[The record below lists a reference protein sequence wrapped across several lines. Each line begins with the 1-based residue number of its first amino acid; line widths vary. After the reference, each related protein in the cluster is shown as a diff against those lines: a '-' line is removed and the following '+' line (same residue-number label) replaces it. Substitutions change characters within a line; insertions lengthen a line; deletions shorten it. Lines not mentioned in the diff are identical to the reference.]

1 MKAQL
6 HLVSNG
12 MTSLFQRHGSADIIS
27 LQFWVQTGSI
37 HEAPHL
43 GSGLSHL
50 LEHMVFKGT
59 RHYDA
64 QELAQRVSAH
74 GGVWNAYTS
83 NDRTVY
89 HIEGPTELWRV
100 YLEILHELVFFP
112 SFPRDEWEKERDV
125 IRREMAMYDDDPQDV
140 AYRLLMDTIYLANP
154 RRYPVI
160 GHRARFDALSYEDMC
175 QYHRDRYVP
184 SRVTVVCSFGGGAPL
199 SYEDFITELEQRAA
213 EVPAR
218 ASYDMPQLVE
228 QMQWGARQRRS
239 EFAQPTSN
247 LMLGWRI
254 PAANHPDMPALSLLS
269 HILGTGRA
277 ACLHGHFHDELGL
290 AHDVSS
296 SMIPAREGEGF
307 FLIDADCEREKRDEL
322 RDAILLYIAE
332 LVQQRELLDMGLT
345 RALNQMRAQR
355 LRGLAS
361 VQGRANA
368 LAMSW
373 HLTRNI
379 QSMEEWEQALRL
391 VRTDDLLRVMDSYFL
406 PHKFCEVSIDPLGSN
421 EEQDDQSNTQLDQPL
436 VEGQLPN
443 GLRLVMRQDSS
454 IPLIH
459 LSLALAAGCPSESQ
473 QLAGINSLLSECLLK
488 GTHTRS
494 ARDIAESLEN
504 RGASISSEAGNN
516 TLLIHANCLKEDL
529 ALLLSVL
536 ADILLHPLLDDNAI
550 ETEKQAMIATILD
563 AEQDPLSLALRRMRP
578 LFFGESGYGVNP
590 DGTVESISALNKQQL
605 QQQHARICCASN
617 AVLSLVGDFDTE
629 EISSLINKE
638 LGTLPTGQPLSI
650 VPSAP
655 LQSGEERLQLD
666 KQQCVI
672 ALALPGVAVNSENI
686 LAHSIILEW
695 CRDMAGPLF
704 TEIREER
711 GLAYY
716 VAAAAMSGL
725 DTGCFYI
732 YMGTSPEQEKEA
744 REALEQI
751 LADMAE
757 QGMDEEDYTDT
768 LSTIMLGHRSSM
780 QSMSRVCK
788 NIAID
793 SLLGLPS
800 DSCIT
805 LAQRIRQV
813 SLEQVN
819 QCLRELMQP
828 QQVRAWVTVGT
839 EA

>member
-1 MKAQL
+1 MKAQI

-12 MTSLFQRHGSADIIS
+12 MTSLFQRQGSADIVS

-59 RHYDA
+59 RHYNA
-64 QELAQRVSAH
+64 QELAQRVTAH
-74 GGVWNAYTS
+74 CGIWNAYTS

-89 HIEGPTELWRV
+89 HIEGPAELWRV

-112 SFPRDEWEKERDV
+112 SFPREEWDKEREV

-140 AYRLLMDTIYLANP
+140 AYRQLMETIYLASP

-160 GHRARFDALSYEDMC
+160 GHKARFDALSYEDMC
-175 QYHRDRYVP
+175 QYHRERYVP
-184 SRVTVVCSFGGGAPL
+184 SRVSVICSFGGSEAITH
-199 SYEDFITELEQRAA
+199 EDFVAELEARAA

-228 QMQWGARQRRS
+228 QMQWGARLKRS

-277 ACLHGHFHDELGL
+277 ACLHAHFHDELGL

-296 SMIPAREGEGF
+296 NMIPAREGEGF
-307 FLIDADCEREKRDEL
+307 FLIDADCDREKRDEL
-322 RDAILLYIAE
+322 RDSILHYISE
-332 LVQQRELLDMGLT
+332 LRQERELLDSGLT

-406 PHKFCEVSIDPLGSN
+406 PHKFCEVSVDPLGSN
-421 EEQDDQSNTQLDQPL
+421 EQHKDESNTQLDQPL

-454 IPLIH
+454 IPIIH

-529 ALLLSVL
+529 GLLLSVL
-536 ADILLHPLLDDNAI
+536 ADIILHPLLDENAI

-590 DGTVESISALNKQQL
+590 DGTVESINALDKQQL
-605 QQQHARICCASN
+605 LEQHARICCASN
-617 AVLSLVGDFDTE
+617 AVFSIVGDFDIESAQTLIAE
-629 EISSLINKE
+629 EFSA
-638 LGTLPTGQPLSI
+638 LPAGLPLSSQA
-650 VPSAP
+650 SAP
-655 LQSGEERLQLD
+655 VQSGEEQYQLD

-672 ALALPGVAVNSENI
+672 ALALPGVAVSSENM

-695 CRDMAGPLF
+695 LRDMSGPLF
-704 TEIREER
+704 SEIREER

-716 VAAAAMSGL
+716 VAPAAMSGV

-732 YMGTSPEQEKEA
+732 YMGTAPEQEKEA

-751 LADMAE
+751 IAHIAE
-757 QGMDEEDYTDT
+757 EGMDEEDYHQT
-768 LSTIMLGHRSSM
+768 LSTILLGHRSSM

-788 NIAID
+788 NMAID
-793 SLLGLPS
+793 TLLGLPS
-800 DSCIT
+800 DSCIS
-805 LAQRIRQV
+805 LPSRIREV

-819 QCLRELMQP
+819 RCLRELLHAE
-828 QQVRAWVTVGT
+828 QVRAWVTVSS
-839 EA
+839 EN